1 MIAVGSLSPQK
12 FLHSLTAGFTFFHN
26 NSNRYPLIV
35 MNRER
40 LFIIICEYCIPLR
53 VRYLCREG
61 GLGVKSQMASIKK
74 NFAFNALL
82 TSANYLF
89 PLIVFPYISRVL
101 GVNNIGICNF
111 VDSVIQNFI
120 LISMMGIGMVGIRE
134 IVAAKG
140 DRVRLNRVFSSI
152 FYINGLFT
160 LLAVAALVV
169 CSYVVE
175 DFREYRE
182 LLFIGIAKLVGNF
195 LMIEWF
201 FKGLEDFKYIT
212 VRSILVRLAYV
223 VSVFLFIRSPEDY
236 TLYYIL
242 TAGTFVVNA
251 LFNMIYGRRFV
262 SLTLDPA
269 PLSAFMKPV
278 LILGVYMIFTNL
290 YISFN
295 TMWLGMQ
302 TDDTEVGYFATATK
316 LFSVFIALLTAFTTV
331 MIPRMSDYLK
341 DGKTDMFRGMLA
353 KTVSVLF
360 SFSMPLI
367 YFGIVYAED
376 IVMVIAGPGYEG
388 ARVPMQVCMP
398 LLLIIGY
405 QQVVVLQ
412 ALLPLKKDNAILVNS
427 MVGGGVALI
436 LCFTIVGHLKATG
449 AALVWLGSEIATMT
463 SASVFFYKYMHVSFP
478 IRRILRTM
486 LIFAPLLIVLY
497 FLHTSEFLNPS
508 QLGSFASVMVGGGVM
523 AAYTFVLLYFVEKD
537 PMFVGGINK
546 LLRRK
551 V

>member
-1 MIAVGSLSPQK
+1 
-12 FLHSLTAGFTFFHN
+12 
-26 NSNRYPLIV
+26 
-35 MNRER
+35 
-40 LFIIICEYCIPLR
+40 
-53 VRYLCREG
+53 
-61 GLGVKSQMASIKK
+61 MASIKK

-175 DFREYRE
+175 DFSEYRS

-223 VSVFLFIRSPEDY
+223 VSVFLFIRSPGDY

-262 SLTLDPA
+262 SLTLDPV

-367 YFGIVYAED
+367 YFGIVYADD

-463 SASVFFYKYMHVSFP
+463 SASVFFYKYLHVSFP

-486 LIFAPLLIVLY
+486 LIFAPLLILLY

-537 PMFVGGINK
+537 PMFVAGINK